1 MSIAFFS
8 RLAGMLV
15 FGLAGWYLGAT
26 LAPLA
31 GAEDTV
37 MWAASGASLGALVGL
52 VLTPWLV
59 LSPLRSM
66 YTSLSQ
72 LSLRS
77 LGAGLIGLI
86 LGLVIAGLI
95 AVPLSLLPQPLN
107 QILPF
112 AVAAVLS
119 YLGVVTSV
127 NRQNEIFSIFGN
139 LGGRIAEAR
148 PKASQAGGGGRTIL
162 TDTSVIIDGRITDIA
177 KTGFLAGTLLI
188 PRFVL
193 NELQHIADSSDK
205 LRRQRGRRGLDVLAA
220 LQQDPHITVQISDID
235 VEGMREVDD
244 KLVVLARQM
253 RAPIL
258 TNDFNLNRVAD
269 LQGVT
274 ILNINDLA
282 NAVKSVF
289 LPGEELTVRIIQEG
303 REHRQGVGYLEDGTM
318 VVVQDGVDYMGA
330 EVRTSVTKVL
340 QTAAGRMVFAKPE
353 EAPKVARPSRSGG
366 GGRNKRNR

>member
-8 RLAGMLV
+8 RLVGMLV
-15 FGLAGWYLGAT
+15 FGIAGWYLGGA
-26 LAPLA
+26 LAPLVGSQDITLWSQA
-31 GAEDTV
+31 GSA
-37 MWAASGASLGALVGL
+37 LGALVGL
-52 VLTPWLV
+52 LLTPWLA
-59 LSPLRSM
+59 LRPLRAT
-66 YTSLSQ
+66 YTFLSQ

-77 LGAGLIGLI
+77 LMAGLLGLI
-86 LGLVIAGLI
+86 LGLIVSGLL
-95 AVPLSLLPQPLN
+95 AVPLSLLPQPLS
-107 QILPF
+107 QILPIVV
-112 AVAAVLS
+112 AVALS

-127 NRQNEIFSIFGN
+127 NRQGEIFSIFSNFGN
-139 LGGRIAEAR
+139 RAAAEGRS
-148 PKASQAGGGGRTIL
+148 KATPAAGRTIL

-177 KTGFLAGTLLI
+177 RTGFLSGTLLI

-205 LRRQRGRRGLDVLAA
+205 LRRQRGRRGLEVLAA
-220 LQQDPHITVQISDID
+220 LQKDPHITVQISDID

-253 RAPIL
+253 HAPIL

-269 LQGVT
+269 LQGVL

-289 LPGEELTVRIIQEG
+289 LPGEELTVRVIQEG

-318 VVVQDGVDYMGA
+318 VVVQDGVDFMGA

-353 EAPKVARPSRSGG
+353 EKPKNSPRPTRN
-366 GGRNKRNR
+366 GGRKR